1 MRISKNGLSLIME
14 FEGLRLKPY
23 LCSAKVATI
32 GYGTTIYP
40 DGKKVS
46 LTDGAITK
54 EMAIDYLMNDVRK
67 FEYGVIKLVGKTL
80 LNQNQFDALVCFA
93 YNVGLYALEKSTLL
107 KLVKALPHSEAIYTQ
122 FLRWNKA
129 GGQVINGLTRRRKA
143 EADLYFK

>member
-1 MRISKNGLSLIME
+1 MRISKTGLALIME

-23 LCSAKVATI
+23 LCSGSVATI

-40 DGKKVS
+40 DGKKVT
-46 LTDGAITK
+46 LKDGAITK
-54 EMAIDYLMNDVRK
+54 EMAIEYLMNDVKK
-67 FEYGVIKLVGKTL
+67 FEYGVMKLIGNTKLT
-80 LNQNQFDALVCFA
+80 QNQFDALVCFA
-93 YNVGLYALEKSTLL
+93 YNVGLGGLEKSTLL

>member
-1 MRISKNGLSLIME
+1 MRISKTGLALIME
-14 FEGLRLKPY
+14 FESLRLKPY

-40 DGKKVS
+40 TGAKVA

-54 EMAIDYLMNDVRK
+54 EMAMDYLANDVKK
-67 FEYGVIKLVGKTL
+67 FEYGVTKLVGKTL

-93 YNVGLYALEKSTLL
+93 YNVGLGGLEKSTLL